1 MQRISKVKSFINHY
15 NWKDINFP
23 SHLKDWKKFEQNN
36 KTVLLIFCLC
46 HTILKKIRLA
56 YKLKHNFKRKN
67 QVILL
72 MITDSKKWHY
82 LAIKSVLVLLRGIA
96 SNQNGDFYCLN
107 CFHSYR
113 TKKKLKK
120 HEKVRNNQD
129 YCYVEMPNEDNKI
142 LSYYYRE
149 NSLKVS
155 AYYLC

>member
-113 TKKKLKK
+113 TKKT
-120 HEKVRNNQD
+120 EK
-129 YCYVEMPNEDNKI
+129 
-142 LSYYYRE
+142 
-149 NSLKVS
+149 
-155 AYYLC
+155 A